1 MNVEDILSQA
11 KILVLDTS
19 VLIGYFMDEGLSIIP
34 LLDEYVFNES
44 SSLILY
50 GHNLLKS
57 EIYYIICRK
66 KDINEA
72 KLVLS
77 KVEKVM
83 NIISESWLFEKASQI
98 KCKFP
103 IAISDCFSISLGYLY
118 NCPIIFLEEK
128 ELSKE
133 VVKKIND
140 VFNTKIFII

>member
-1 MNVEDILSQA
+1 MNIEDILSQA

-66 KDINEA
+66 KDENEA
-72 KLVLS
+72 KVVLS
-77 KVEKVM
+77 KVDKVM

-103 IAISDCFSISLGYLY
+103 IAISDCFSISLGYFHD
-118 NCPIIFLEEK
+118 CPILFLEEK
-128 ELSKE
+128 ELPEE

-140 VFNTKIFII
+140 AFNTKIFIV